1 MKNIRGDEKH
11 MSLRVDVD
19 LLRRFAYVAK
29 YNDRSMNGMILSLMR
44 RCVAQFEE
52 KNGKIE
58 LPEEE

>member
-1 MKNIRGDEKH
+1 MKAKEKH
-11 MSLRVDVD
+11 LSMRVEED

-58 LPEEE
+58 FPEDE

>member
-1 MKNIRGDEKH
+1 MNESEKH
-11 MSLRVDVD
+11 LSLRVNAD

-58 LPEEE
+58 FPETDDE